1 MLGASK
7 PVSHMSRTIASLSG
21 SSAIL
26 GPLGEQLPA
35 RLAADV
41 LLPFFRIRGRTGHDD
56 LDDAALVVVAMPFWA
71 QLDDLV
77 VERDANPAAHAD
89 DHGLAVQADG
99 AVLEVLHEV
108 LGDHGEALLGADD
121 SLNVRPFALE
131 LLLLALG
138 FVFGQLGNLV
148 VELRLLVLVQL
159 DTGDTALVI
168 DRNRRAVLDA
178 PVDVVNINVLAEHG
192 GRVHVFLLDRRPCE
206 ADEGGVGQGIAKVLG
221 EAIGDFA
228 GLALHLGSK
237 AVLAAMRLVGNHD
250 NVAAVGQDRIVGL
263 AALGRELLNGRE
275 HHAAGGAGQSLLQ
288 ILPAVGLPRGVT
300 DQVTAHG
307 EGAE

>member
-21 SSAIL
+21 SSGSL
-26 GPLGEQLPA
+26 A
-35 RLAADV
+35 RLASSSRRA
-41 LLPFFRIRGRTGHDD
+41 LPPMCCCHIFRIRGRAGHDD
-56 LDDAALVVVAMPFWA
+56 LDDAALVIVAMPFRA

-89 DHGLAVQADG
+89 DHGLAVQADD

-131 LLLLALG
+131 LLLLVLD

-148 VELRLLVLVQL
+148 VELRLLVFVQL

-192 GRVHVFLLDRRPCE
+192 RRVHVFLLDRGPCE
-206 ADEGGVGQGIAKVLG
+206 ADKGRVGQGVAKVLG
-221 EAIGDFA
+221 KAIGDFA

-250 NVAAVGQDRIVGL
+250 DVTAVGQDRIIDL
-263 AALGRELLNGRE
+263 AALGRELLDGRE

-288 ILPAVGLPRGVT
+288 ILPAVGLSRSVT
-300 DQVTAHG
+300 DQLAAHG
-307 EGAE
+307 EGSE